1 MVMSGILEWCEVP
14 HPASRGVQ
22 RHPVG
27 GEIGIAIMVK
37 SNVLDSTGDDEG
49 VTPVDEASLTI
60 WRIELRY
67 DYIYSIIV

>member
-1 MVMSGILEWCEVP
+1 MANVMVI
-14 HPASRGVQ
+14 
-22 RHPVG
+22 
-27 GEIGIAIMVK
+27 
-37 SNVLDSTGDDEG
+37 SNVIDSTGDDEG

>member
-1 MVMSGILEWCEVP
+1 MKRSGGVERCQVP